1 MNKIYLSLILT
12 ILMISI
18 ASASLGEFKQNDI
31 VNIRVLANCSSITLT
46 EVRGINISEPMK
58 LISGQTF
65 EYNFNQTSLIGTYAY
80 SWDNPCVDCSQNE
93 CGNSFEITP
102 SGFKDT
108 LGFYFIILLIA
119 SGIIFLG
126 FKTEDVWF
134 VIAGGICFMLIGLYS
149 INYGIAGQRDM
160 FITWGIGLFEIFLGG
175 YLTIK
180 AGLENTT
187 D

>member
-1 MNKIYLSLILT
+1 MNKIYLSLILG

-18 ASASLGEFKQNDI
+18 VSASLGEFQQNSI

-46 EVRGINISEPMK
+46 EVRGINISEPMTK
-58 LISGQTF
+58 ISGQTF
-65 EYNFNQTSLIGTYAY
+65 EYNFNQTSVIGTYAY
-80 SWDNPCVDCSQNE
+80 SWDNPCVDCSVND

-102 SGFKDT
+102 SGFNNT
-108 LGFYFIILLIA
+108 LGFYFIILIIA
-119 SGIIFLG
+119 SGMLIIG

-134 VIAGGICFMLIGLYS
+134 VISSGICFMLIGLYS
-149 INYGIAGQRDM
+149 INYGIAGMRDM
-160 FITWGIGLFEIFLGG
+160 FITWGLGLFEIFLGG

-180 AGLENTT
+180 AGLEMTQ